1 MVFATVAKLRG
12 RALPANFVMTAQS
25 VFLVLILTMFV
36 YVSYSDVRRW
46 ARDVQEERANP
57 ASEK

>member
-1 MVFATVAKLRG
+1 
-12 RALPANFVMTAQS
+12 MTAQS